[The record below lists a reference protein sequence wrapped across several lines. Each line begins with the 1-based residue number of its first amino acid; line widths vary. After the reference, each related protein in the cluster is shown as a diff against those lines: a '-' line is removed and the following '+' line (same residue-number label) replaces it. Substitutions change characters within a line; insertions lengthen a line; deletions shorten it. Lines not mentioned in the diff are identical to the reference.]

1 MLIHRVRSPLP
12 ITFACHVRLSL
23 IPTLRMDTHALS
35 GDLSVEAEADTLN
48 AMWEC
53 HPDRDMPEDE
63 AQRKSEAGLL
73 KRF

>member
-1 MLIHRVRSPLP
+1 
-12 ITFACHVRLSL
+12 
-23 IPTLRMDTHALS
+23 MDTHALS